1 MITWIIGYPNIGKTT
16 LAKQFQKEN
25 ENVILLDGDEVRSCI
40 QEPNYEINLAYLANI
55 LSKQGYDV
63 VIASRVMDD
72 KTEITKICNPEWVE
86 L

>member
-1 MITWIIGYPNIGKTT
+1 MITWIAGRANTGKTT
-16 LAKQFQKEN
+16 LGKRIKEQN
-25 ENVILLDGDEVRSCI
+25 ENVIFLDGDEVRSCI

-63 VIASRVMDD
+63 VIASRVKET
-72 KTEITKICNPEWVE
+72 KTEITQICNPEWID